1 MAKKKFDYF
10 HYFKQISEIICEAA
24 EFLHRVLRD
33 FDGNALQK
41 SIDYMHEI

>member
-33 FDGNALQK
+33 FDSNALQK
-41 SIDYMHEI
+41 SIDYTK